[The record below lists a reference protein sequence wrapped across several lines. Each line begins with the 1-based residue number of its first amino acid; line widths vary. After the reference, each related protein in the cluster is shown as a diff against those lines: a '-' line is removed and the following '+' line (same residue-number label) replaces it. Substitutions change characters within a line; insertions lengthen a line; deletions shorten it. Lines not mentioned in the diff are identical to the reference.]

1 MRENRVQ
8 NRFRRNPISTFTRF
22 IAVLYLVLSFIT
34 ASAQETVLYKDSKTD
49 FEHLVKE
56 FDQGDYGRCA
66 RSAEKFLASY
76 QDPSYTELRLETELY
91 LLKSNLRMDNPGAI
105 EDIFAFAKRN
115 SPGSIAQ
122 RAILLAGDDAY
133 SKHQYDE
140 AIEYFTSIDDRFLSG
155 EEKSGLHFKLGYCL
169 FVKKDFD
176 QAAELFS
183 ESREER
189 DKYFYPSNYYYG
201 MTQYFKGNYPEA
213 ISSFER
219 VAPSDYYKDY
229 IPYYITQIHFNN
241 KEYKDVIGYG
251 SQSLANSTVQN
262 KTEIRQLIG
271 QAYFETADY
280 KNAIPHLQ
288 YVEEHSNK
296 LRVDDFYQLG
306 MAYYQTGQYK
316 EAIPMLNEIRNE
328 EGVKSQYANYYLGRC
343 YLETGDKTSARN
355 SLALA
360 SKMQDDPV
368 ITYEATY
375 HYGRL
380 SAEAGDDREAI
391 RVLQTI
397 PSSASNFNDA
407 QTAMAGVLTNTSD
420 YVLAITELEEMKSLS
435 PTLKGAY
442 QKVCLYR
449 GEQLIQEEKPTEA
462 AGLLDKSLKYPI
474 DKSIE
479 ARAYFWKGESAHL
492 GGNYQESIKWYNQ
505 YFAAAASATSLP
517 AYQSLPLANYNQG
530 YNYLRLNNY
539 VDAQKLFDA
548 SVKGMRT
555 MSNDPGQSAFIQ
567 AQIYPDAVLR
577 AGDCNF
583 KRGQYDVANQY
594 YNEAINKKYPGSD
607 YAEFQNAIIK
617 GLQNKPVEKINLLED
632 LVRDIPKSVWADD
645 ALFQI
650 GNTYQDQGKTDNAIQ
665 AYERLTKNYKQS
677 TLLQPAL
684 LRLGLLSYNGGKFD
698 AALNY
703 YKSIFQ
709 YNPDPE
715 TSREAMSAIQEIYV
729 NELDKPDSYFTF
741 ASTIPG
747 YSVSGSEKDSI
758 LYAAAENH
766 YAQAEYQKAVESFQK
781 YIADNPNGLYT
792 LKAKYLRAE
801 SLTLL
806 KKYDEA
812 LTGYEEVIK
821 AGQSSYLP
829 ASLYKA
835 ALIAY
840 NQKQDMDRAFNY
852 YTAYIPLASDEEQQ
866 YEATLGALRS
876 AYKLNKP
883 EEVYAMSDKVINNP
897 RATEDH
903 KALAHYYMAKIAYDH
918 NSFDKA
924 LLDFNAVI
932 RVNSAELAAESR
944 YHIASLYDKQGEGE
958 LAAKLAEEA
967 ARANVGYPFWVAKSL
982 LLLSD
987 IQFNAGDLLNA
998 RAILEAIVENF
1009 KGDETIMKEANAK
1022 LSKVKAAEDNQSR
1035 IKPGST
1041 DTLEMQ
1047 TNPHKG

>member
-1 MRENRVQ
+1 
-8 NRFRRNPISTFTRF
+8 
-22 IAVLYLVLSFIT
+22 VLCLVLSSILT
-34 ASAQETVLYKDSKTD
+34 SAQETVLYKDSKSD
-49 FEHLVKE
+49 YEHLVKE
-56 FDQGDYGRCA
+56 FDQGYYGRCV

-76 QDPSYTELRLETELY
+76 QDPSFNQLRLETELY
-91 LLKSNLRMDNPGAI
+91 QLKSKLRMDSPGAI
-105 EDIFAFAKRN
+105 EDVLAFAKRN
-115 SPGSIAQ
+115 QPGAIAQ

-133 SKHQYDE
+133 SKHQYDQ
-140 AIEYFTSIDDRFLSG
+140 AIDYLSSIDDRFLSG

-169 FVKKDFD
+169 FVRKEFD
-176 QAAELFS
+176 QAAELFKASS
-183 ESREER
+183 EVR

-201 MTQYFKGNYPEA
+201 MTQYFKGNYSAA

-219 VAPSDYYKDY
+219 VAPSDFYKDY

-251 SQSLANSTVQN
+251 NQSLASASVLN

-271 QAYFETADY
+271 QAYFETGDY
-280 KNAIPHLQ
+280 ANAIPHLQ
-288 YVEEHSNK
+288 YVEEHSDK

-306 MAYYQTGQYK
+306 MAYYKTGKYK
-316 EAIPMLNEIRNE
+316 EAIPVLNDIRNE

-355 SLALA
+355 SLAKA

-368 ITYEATY
+368 IMYEATY

-397 PSSASNFNDA
+397 PSDAASYNDA

-420 YVLAITELEEMKSLS
+420 YGLGISELEEMKSLS

-462 AGLLDKSLKYPI
+462 AVLLDKSLKYPI

-492 GGNYQESIKWYNQ
+492 SGQYQESIQWYNK

-517 AYQSLPLANYNQG
+517 SYQSLPLANYNQG

-548 SVKGMRT
+548 SVTGMRA
-555 MSNDPGQSAFIQ
+555 MKSDAGQSSFIQ
-567 AQIYPDAVLR
+567 LQIYPDAVLR

-594 YNEAINKKYPGSD
+594 YNEAISNKYPGSD

-617 GLQNKPVEKINLLED
+617 GLQNKPSEKISLLED

-650 GNTYQDQGKTDNAIQ
+650 GDTYQDQNKMDNAIQ
-665 AYERLTKNYKQS
+665 AYERLVKNYKQS

-684 LRLGLLSYNGGKFD
+684 LRLGLLSYNSGKFD
-698 AALNY
+698 PALTY

-729 NELDKPDSYFTF
+729 NELDKPDAYFTF

-747 YSVSGSEKDSI
+747 YTITGTEKDSI

-766 YAQAEYQKAVESFQK
+766 YAQAEYDKAVESFQK
-781 YIADNPNGLYT
+781 YIAANPTGLYT

-806 KKYDEA
+806 KRYDDA
-812 LTGYEEVIK
+812 FTGYEEVIK
-821 AGQSSYLP
+821 AGQSSFLP
-829 ASLYKA
+829 AALYKA

-840 NQKQDMDRAFNY
+840 NQKQDMDKAFAY

-866 YEATLGALRS
+866 YEAMLGALRS

-883 EEVYAMSDKVINNP
+883 EEVYAMSDKVINHP

-918 NSFDKA
+918 NSYDKA

-944 YHIASLYDKQGEGE
+944 YYVASLYELQGEDE

-987 IQFNAGDLLNA
+987 IQYKAGDLLNA

-1022 LSKVKAAEDNQSR
+1022 LEKVKAAEDNQSR

-1041 DTLEMQ
+1041 DTLELQM
-1047 TNPHKG
+1047 NPHKG

>member
-1 MRENRVQ
+1 MRENR
-8 NRFRRNPISTFTRF
+8 NHPGFRRNPTPFLIRWTAFLSLALISNLAT
-22 IAVLYLVLSFIT
+22 
-34 ASAQETVLYKDSKTD
+34 AQETVLYKDAKSD
-49 FEHLVKE
+49 YENLVKE
-56 FDQGDYGRCA
+56 FDQGYYARCT
-66 RSAEKFLASY
+66 RSAEIFLASY
-76 QDPSYTELRLETELY
+76 QDPVYSQLRLETELFQ
-91 LLKSNLRMDNPGAI
+91 LKSKLRMDSPGAI
-105 EDIFAFAKRN
+105 EEVLAFAKVN
-115 SPGSIAQ
+115 KPGATAQ

-140 AIEYFTSIDDRFLSG
+140 AIEFFNSIDDRFLNG

-169 FVKKDFD
+169 FVRKEFD
-176 QAAELFS
+176 QAAELFN

-201 MTQYFKGNYPEA
+201 MTQYFKGNYSAA

-219 VAPSDYYKDY
+219 VAPSDFYKDY

-241 KEYKDVIGYG
+241 KEYKEVIGYG
-251 SQSLANSTVQN
+251 NHALANTSVLN

-271 QAYFETADY
+271 QAYFETGDY
-280 KNAIPHLQ
+280 ANAIPHLQ
-288 YVEEHSNK
+288 FVEEHSDK

-306 MAYYQTGQYK
+306 MAYYKTGQYK
-316 EAIPMLNEIRNE
+316 AAIPVLTEIRNE
-328 EGVKSQYANYYLGRC
+328 EGIKSQYANYYLGRC

-355 SLALA
+355 SLMKA
-360 SKMQDDPV
+360 SKMEDDPV

-397 PSSASNFNDA
+397 PPGAANYDDA
-407 QTAMAGVLTNTSD
+407 QFAMAGVLTNTSD
-420 YVLAITELEEMKSLS
+420 YNLGIQEMEDMKSLS
-435 PTLKGAY
+435 PTMKGAY

-462 AGLLDKSLKYPI
+462 AVLLDKSLKYPI
-474 DKSIE
+474 DKGIE

-492 GGNYQESIKWYNQ
+492 SGQYQESIKWYNQ

-517 AYQSLPLANYNQG
+517 SYQSPPLAKYNQG

-539 VDAQKLFDA
+539 LEAQKLFDA
-548 SVKGMRT
+548 SVTGMRAMT
-555 MSNDPGQSAFIQ
+555 ADPGQSAFIQ
-567 AQIYPDAVLR
+567 TQIYPDAVLR
-577 AGDCNF
+577 AGDCSF
-583 KRGQYDVANQY
+583 KRALYDVANQY
-594 YNEAINKKYPGSD
+594 YNEAISKKYPGSD
-607 YAEFQNAIIK
+607 YAEFQIAIIK
-617 GLQNKPVEKINLLED
+617 GLLNKPNEKISLLED
-632 LVRDIPKSVWADD
+632 LVRDNPKSVWADD

-650 GNTYQDQGKTDNAIQ
+650 GDTYQDQAKIDNAIQ
-665 AYERLTKNYKQS
+665 AYERLVKQYKQS

-684 LRLGLLSYNGGKFD
+684 LRLGLLSYNSGKFEV
-698 AALNY
+698 ALDY
-703 YKSIFQ
+703 YKSIFK

-715 TSREAMSAIQEIYV
+715 TSREAMSGIQEIYV
-729 NELDKPDSYFTF
+729 NELDKPDAYFTF

-747 YSVSGSEKDSI
+747 YAISGSEKDSI
-758 LYAAAENH
+758 VYAAAENH
-766 YAQAEYQKAVESFQK
+766 YAQAEYAKAVESFQK
-781 YIADNPNGLYT
+781 YITDNPNGLYT

-806 KKYDEA
+806 KRYDDA
-812 LTGYEEVIK
+812 FSGYEEVIK
-821 AGQSSYLP
+821 QGQSSFLP

-840 NQKQDMDRAFNY
+840 VQNQDMERAYTY

-866 YEATLGALRS
+866 YEAMLGALRS

-883 EEVYAMSDKVINNP
+883 EEVYTMSDKVINHP

-903 KALAHYYMAKIAYDH
+903 KALAHFYMAKIAFDH
-918 NSFDKA
+918 NSYEKA
-924 LLDFNAVI
+924 LIDFNAVI

-944 YHIASLYDKQGEGE
+944 YYVASLYEKQGEDE

-987 IQFNAGDLLNA
+987 IQYKAGDLLNA

-1022 LSKVKAAEDNQSR
+1022 LEKVKSAEDNQSR
-1035 IKPGST
+1035 IKPMSS

-1047 TNPHKG
+1047 MNPHKG

>member
-8 NRFRRNPISTFTRF
+8 KRFRQKLLPLLISFKAILCLALF
-22 IAVLYLVLSFIT
+22 PVL
-34 ASAQETVLYKDSKTD
+34 AQAQETVLYKDAKSD
-49 FEHLVKE
+49 YESLVKE
-56 FDQGDYGRCA
+56 FDQGFYGRCS
-66 RSAEKFLASY
+66 RSAEKFLATY
-76 QDPSYTELRLETELY
+76 QDPDYAPLRLETELFQ
-91 LLKSNLRMDNPGAI
+91 LKSKLRMESPNAI
-105 EDIFAFAKRN
+105 NEVLAFAKRN
-115 SPGSIAQ
+115 EPGAVSQ

-133 SKHQYDE
+133 GKHQYDQ
-140 AIEYFTSIDDRFLSG
+140 AIDFFSSIDDRFLNG

-169 FVKKDFD
+169 FVRKDFD
-176 QAAELFS
+176 QAAELFDA
-183 ESREER
+183 SREER

-201 MTQYFKGNYPEA
+201 MTQYFKGDYSAA
-213 ISSFER
+213 INSFER
-219 VAPSDYYKDY
+219 VAPSDFYKDY
-229 IPYYITQIHFNN
+229 IPYYITQIHFIN

-251 SQSLANSTVQN
+251 NQALASATVLN

-271 QAYFETADY
+271 QAYFETGDY
-280 KNAIPHLQ
+280 TNAIPHLE
-288 YVEEHSNK
+288 YVEQHSDK

-316 EAIPMLNEIRNE
+316 QAIPVLNEIRNE
-328 EGVKSQYANYYLGRC
+328 EGIKSQYANYYLGRC

-355 SLALA
+355 SLMKA
-360 SKMQDDPV
+360 SKMQDDPA

-397 PSSASNFNDA
+397 PSDAKNYNDA
-407 QTAMAGVLTNTSD
+407 QTAMAGILTNTSD
-420 YVLAITELEEMKSLS
+420 YSLGIQELEEMKNLS

-449 GEQLIQEEKPTEA
+449 GEQLIQEEKPVEA
-462 AGLLDKSLKYPI
+462 ELLLDKSLRYPI

-492 GGNYQESIKWYNQ
+492 GGQYQESIKWYNQ

-517 AYQSLPLANYNQG
+517 SYQSLPLANYNQG

-539 VDAQKLFDA
+539 TEAQKFFNSA
-548 SVKGMRT
+548 VTGMRA
-555 MSNDPGQSAFIQ
+555 MSSGPGQSSFIQ
-567 AQIYPDAVLR
+567 SQIYPDAVLR
-577 AGDCNF
+577 AGDCAF
-583 KRGQYDVANQY
+583 KLAQYEEANQN

-607 YAEFQNAIIK
+607 YAEYQNAIIK
-617 GLQNKPVEKINLLED
+617 GLLNKPTEKIELLED
-632 LVRDIPKSVWADD
+632 LVRDIPLSVWADD

-650 GNTYQDQGKTDNAIQ
+650 GNTYQDQNKTDLSIQ
-665 AYERLTKNYKQS
+665 AYERLVKQYKQS
-677 TLLQPAL
+677 TWLQPAL

-709 YNPDPE
+709 FNPDPE

-729 NELDKPDSYFTF
+729 NELDKPDAYFTF
-741 ASTIPG
+741 AATIPG
-747 YSVSGSEKDSI
+747 YAITGTEKDSI
-758 LYAAAENH
+758 LYTAAENH
-766 YAQAEYQKAVESFQK
+766 YAQAEYDKAVESFQK
-781 YIADNPNGLYT
+781 YIAANPNGLYT

-801 SLTLL
+801 SLSLL
-806 KKYDEA
+806 KRYDEA
-812 LTGYEEVIK
+812 FSSYEEVIK
-821 AGQSSYLP
+821 QGQSSFLP

-840 NQKQDMDRAFNY
+840 NQKQDMDKAYTY

-866 YEATLGALRS
+866 YEAMLGALRS

-883 EEVYAMSDKVINNP
+883 EEVYAMSDKVINHP

-924 LLDFNAVI
+924 LIDFNAVI

-944 YHIASLYDKQGEGE
+944 FYVASIYEKQNENE

-982 LLLSD
+982 LLLAD
-987 IQFNAGDLLNA
+987 IQYKAGDLLNA

-1009 KGDETIMKEANAK
+1009 KGDETIMQEANTN
-1022 LSKVKAAEDNQSR
+1022 LQKVKAAEDNQSR